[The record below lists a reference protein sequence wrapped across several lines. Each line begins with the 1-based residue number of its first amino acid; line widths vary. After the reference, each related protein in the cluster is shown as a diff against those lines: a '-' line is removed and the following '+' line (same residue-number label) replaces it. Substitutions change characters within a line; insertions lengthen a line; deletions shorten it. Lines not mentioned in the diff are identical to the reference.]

1 MVINMSLK
9 KKLQAA
15 EQAGYERGLK
25 ENMNLVETR
34 GFVKGAQETWNI
46 FIDLVP
52 QLDGIG
58 PKTKEKLLRAIK
70 EKSEDEVR
78 KYRR

>member
-1 MVINMSLK
+1 MSLK
-9 KKLQAA
+9 KKLEKA
-15 EQAGYERGLK
+15 EQVGYERGLK

-34 GFVKGAQETWNI
+34 GFIKGAQETWNI

>member
-1 MVINMSLK
+1 MSLK
-9 KKLQAA
+9 KKLRAA
-15 EQAGYERGLK
+15 EQVGYERGLK

-34 GFVKGAQETWNI
+34 GFIKGAQETWNI

-52 QLDGIG
+52 RLDGIG